1 MNLEELGLN
10 SMMLN
15 MIKPYIPKI
24 TKNILP
30 VINEQVAKVLRE
42 SDAQL
47 RDGEVQS
54 AVMIFKDKNDNVY
67 LSITKLSEDDKVI
80 RQSMPVLLTEFFK
93 ELIDNALNE
102 KK

>member
-30 VINEQVAKVLRE
+30 MINEQVAKVLRE

-67 LSITKLSEDDKVI
+67 LSITKLSEDDKVM

>member
-47 RDGEVQS
+47 MDGEVQS
-54 AVMIFKDKNDNVY
+54 TVMIFKDKNDNVY
-67 LSITKLSEDDKVI
+67 LSITKLSEDDKVM

>member
-10 SMMLN
+10 SMVLN

-24 TKNILP
+24 TQKILP

-67 LSITKLSEDDKVI
+67 LSITKLSEDDKVM

>member
-67 LSITKLSEDDKVI
+67 LSITKLSEDDKVM

>member
-42 SDAQL
+42 SDTQL

-67 LSITKLSEDDKVI
+67 LSITKLSEDDKVM

>member
-54 AVMIFKDKNDNVY
+54 AVMIFNDKNDNVY
-67 LSITKLSEDDKVI
+67 LSITKLSEDDKVM

>member
-30 VINEQVAKVLRE
+30 VINEQVAKVLHE

-67 LSITKLSEDDKVI
+67 LSITKLSEDDKVM